1 MLYVAAPHKLKITQ
15 FGTTKVPGNF
25 PNVQTCAIDCH
36 FYYYRIMASRMQPIQ
51 PTLRADIPSST
62 TVKAAE
68 DTENKKR
75 KGVAC
80 SVLSLDDIGTMSDN
94 SDCKY

>member
-1 MLYVAAPHKLKITQ
+1 MVLPLIQPVFLGRHSTIES
-15 FGTTKVPGNF
+15 GNVSIIHWLSENF
-25 PNVQTCAIDCH
+25 LEYDWLPEYQHDRC
-36 FYYYRIMASRMQPIQ
+36 YYRH
-51 PTLRADIPSST
+51 LADECI
-62 TVKAAE
+62 VNKAAE